1 MATKFIIATL
11 ISIASLG
18 VSAAF
23 ATEYDAKT
31 EPEKLIKSTAPR
43 AAVKADTRKAVKEKT
58 LPATGEAGP
67 KVVIDKNSDH
77 SRADEKAEARKANKA
92 GKLPVATEA
101 GVKEV
106 K

>member
-1 MATKFIIATL
+1 MKVNFIIATL

-18 VSAAF
+18 ATAVF

-43 AAVKADTRKAVKEKT
+43 AAVKADTRKAAKEKK
-58 LPATGEAGP
+58 LAAVGEAGS
-67 KVVIDKNSDH
+67 KEVIDTSSTE
-77 SRADEKAEARKANKA
+77 SRPEVKAEARKANKA